1 MPAEPHTPA
10 LRATPLHRGE
20 FQSAQPKSPLS
31 RGVPDRAG
39 CVDRAL
45 PNPSPI
51 WKSATTLLALCASL
65 ILAPLAL
72 AAVPAAS
79 KITSP
84 QEHFG
89 FAIGDDKQ
97 LATWT
102 QTEAY
107 FKKLAAESDR
117 LKLVEIGTTEEGR
130 KQYMLICSSP
140 ENLRNV
146 ERYRLNAQK
155 LARAEDLTD
164 DEAHALAQTSKP
176 IVWIDGGLHAT
187 ETVGT
192 HQLIQTLYLFAS
204 RNDPETLR
212 ILDNVVILFA
222 NDNPDGQEIVSSW
235 YMRND
240 IAKRDQFDIPRLY
253 NKYAGHDNNR
263 DFVMMNMKESGNLAR
278 IFYVDWIPQI
288 IYNHHQPGPVGSVV
302 AGPPYRDPFNML
314 YDPVLVT
321 SLDALGAAMVTRLNL
336 ENKPGYTRGNG
347 AQYNA
352 WRNGGLR
359 NTTYYHNQIGL
370 LTEMQGHPTPITI
383 PLMPERL
390 VPNASFPNPVPPQP
404 WHFRQSIEYSVSLNY
419 AVLNYAVRHGDE
431 LLYNIYRMGRNSI
444 ERGSR
449 DHWTLYPSLIRQLE
463 PATGSAGVKQFDAV
477 FRDPANRD
485 PRGFI
490 LPADQDD
497 FPRATRLINALIKSG
512 VVVQKAAAAFTVNG
526 RTYPAG
532 SWVVKTD
539 QSNRPQVIDTF
550 EPQDHPVEYPPGGG
564 APIPPYRGDGSGW
577 TLAFQMGVKFD
588 RVLDGFDGP
597 FERIPYGA
605 VQPVPPAKVEE
616 GAAGFLISHA
626 VNNSFVVV
634 NRLLQA
640 GCPVEWLRGD
650 RTAAGPDAFYVPA
663 GGRAAEILRQAA
675 KDLGV
680 AAQPAAQKPAG
691 PALQLAAPRI
701 ALWDIYGGSMPSG
714 WTRWLL
720 EQYEFKGFKVAFPQ
734 EIDAGRLR
742 DKYDVIIL
750 VDAAF
755 ASLGGV
761 SKRELPQPKP
771 EDIPEQYRSW
781 LGRLTREKSVPQLK
795 EFMEQ
800 GGTVVTLE
808 SGTDLASYLGLPVRN
823 VLVETDAKGKEKPLP
838 KSKFHVPG
846 SLLTVAVDPASAVT
860 AGLPAHVVLNFDDNP
875 VFELAPDAAA
885 KGVRPLAWFD
895 SGKPLRSGWAWGTE
909 RLMGKASAFEA
920 KIGSG
925 RFYAFGS
932 DITFRGQSDGTF
944 PLLFNALLQGA
955 AKDK

>member
-1 MPAEPHTPA
+1 MCPVVRCCEPRTS
-10 LRATPLHRGE
+10 RAA
-20 FQSAQPKSPLS
+20 FAA
-31 RGVPDRAG
+31 AG
-39 CVDRAL
+39 
-45 PNPSPI
+45 
-51 WKSATTLLALCASL
+51 KSATTLLALCVSL
-65 ILAPLAL
+65 LLAPLAA
-72 AAVPAAS
+72 AAVPAAP

-140 ENLRNV
+140 ENLKNV

-155 LARAEDLTD
+155 LARAENLTD
-164 DEAHALAQTSKP
+164 DEAHALALTSKP

-263 DFVMMNMKESGNLAR
+263 DFVMMNMRESGNLAR
-278 IFYVDWIPQI
+278 IFYIDWIPQI

-359 NTTYYHNQIGL
+359 NTTYYHNQIGI

-390 VPNASFPNPVPPQP
+390 VPNASFPNPVPPQV

-463 PATGSAGVKQFDAV
+463 PATGSDGVKKFDAV
-477 FRDPANRD
+477 FQDPANRD

-490 LPADQDD
+490 LPADQPD

-512 VVVQKAAAAFTVNG
+512 VVVQKATAAFTVNG
-526 RTYPAG
+526 RAYPAG

-564 APIPPYRGDGSGW
+564 APIPPFRGDGSGW

-605 VQPVPPAKVEE
+605 VQPVPSAKVEE

-650 RTAAGPDAFYVPA
+650 ATAAGANAFYIPDSP
-663 GGRAAEILRQAA
+663 RAKEIVRQAA

-680 AAQPAAQKPAG
+680 TAQSAAQKPAG
-691 PALQLAAPRI
+691 PALQLKAPRI

-720 EQYEFKGFKVAFPQ
+720 EQYEFNGFKVTFPQ
-734 EIDAGRLR
+734 ELDAGKLR
-742 DKYDVIIL
+742 EKYDVIIF
-750 VDAAF
+750 VEAAF
-755 ASLGGV
+755 ADLGGV

-771 EDIPEQYRSW
+771 EDIPEKYRSW
-781 LGRLTREKSVPQLK
+781 LGRLTKEKSVAPLK

-808 SGTDLASYLGLPVRN
+808 SGTVLASYLGLPVRN
-823 VLVETDAKGKEKPLP
+823 VLVETDAAGKEKALP

-846 SLLTVAVDPASAVT
+846 SLLTVAVDPAHPLA
-860 AGLPAHVVLNFDDNP
+860 AGMPSHVVLNFDDDP
-875 VFELAPDAAA
+875 AFELAPDAAVQ
-885 KGVRPLAWFD
+885 GVRPIVWFD
-895 SGKPLRSGWAWGTE
+895 TEKPLRSGWAWGTE
-909 RLMGKASAFEA
+909 RLKDKASAFEA

-932 DITFRGQSDGTF
+932 DITFRGQSDSTF
-944 PLLFNALLQGA
+944 PLLFNALLQSA
-955 AKDK
+955 AKDLPPAH